1 MRMVASTRHIAS
13 NIASVLAVDMVAMM
27 AMAVAVAVAVATAMV
42 MG

>member
-1 MRMVASTRHIAS
+1 MVASTRHIAS

-27 AMAVAVAVAVATAMV
+27 TVAVAVAVTMV